1 MVYSLCTSYHCRMA
15 STDHPKFAPASP
27 PVRRQA
33 AQRSRISNGR
43 DLFVSP
49 ANARSREARRFRDV
63 YGDLLEHAGGDARI
77 SEARRHLVKRATALI
92 VWCEIVEAKLANGEA
107 LDTQAYNG
115 ACNTLRRLLSDIGLD
130 RAIKDVTPRLGDYVQ
145 GRA

>member
-1 MVYSLCTSYHCRMA
+1 MTSANSPRVA
-15 STDHPKFAPASP
+15 TTPPAG
-27 PVRRQA
+27 RLAR
-33 AQRSRISNGR
+33 AQRSRVSNGR

-49 ANARSREARRFRDV
+49 TDARSREARRFRDV